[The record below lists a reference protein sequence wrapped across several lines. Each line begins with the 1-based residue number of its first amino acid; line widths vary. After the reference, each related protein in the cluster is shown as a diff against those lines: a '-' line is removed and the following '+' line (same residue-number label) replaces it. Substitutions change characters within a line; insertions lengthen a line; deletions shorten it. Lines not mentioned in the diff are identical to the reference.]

1 MKKNDV
7 IHQLHAFYD
16 VPAPERKAEFLRSHR
31 EAPMSLFQFF
41 LLQVRFI
48 KWTSW
53 VMSLVIWG
61 VMLFAC
67 LCFPGKM
74 IWGLSAMAPFLATTL
89 FTEIGRSRMYGM
101 EEIEMVTRFSLKATM
116 YAKMTIIGVLHFMLF
131 VVFLPI
137 CMLFAKVSVITGGIY
152 FITPY
157 LLTVSLGTYTLRK
170 NHGQTGYLC
179 CLAESIFISFM
190 NMFAGNA
197 IPMIFAP
204 EFLKDWIIAL
214 ILGLVFA
221 IREEIILGKEKEVQ
235 FGTIH

>member
-1 MKKNDV
+1 MKNNDV
-7 IHQLHAFYD
+7 INKLHAFYD

-53 VMSLVIWG
+53 VMSLFIW
-61 VMLFAC
+61 VLMLFAC
-67 LCFPGKM
+67 LCFKGKM

-116 YAKMTIIGVLHFMLF
+116 YAKMTIMGVLHFVLF
-131 VVFLPI
+131 IVFLPI
-137 CMLFAKVSVITGGIY
+137 CMLFAKVSVVTGGIY

-157 LLTVSLGTYTLRK
+157 LLTVYLGTYTLRK
-170 NHGQTGYLC
+170 NHGQAGYLC

-190 NMFAGNA
+190 NTFAGNA
-197 IPMIFAP
+197 IPIIFAP
-204 EFLKDWIIAL
+204 EFLNYWMIAL
-214 ILGLVFA
+214 ILGLVLA

-235 FGTIH
+235 FGTIY